1 MQKFS
6 GNEDK
11 DDIHVDD
18 WIEEVEHVI
27 KSHRM
32 SREESTDFIYS
43 NLTGSAKEEIKYRP
57 YEERSNPTKDK

>member
-18 WIEEVEHVI
+18 WIEKVEHVI

-32 SREESTDFIYS
+32 Q
-43 NLTGSAKEEIKYRP
+43 KEKKV
-57 YEERSNPTKDK
+57 PTSYIQI